1 MQIGVLDD
9 DRCMSVYGAVP
20 KEVRGQQLVLSMNKN
35 GVYISLR
42 YNVPQKVTRSF
53 AAYADYFP
61 GTPKR
66 GHEIW
71 NRLTR
76 DRVIS

>member
-1 MQIGVLDD
+1 MIYLI
-9 DRCMSVYGAVP
+9 SW
-20 KEVRGQQLVLSMNKN
+20 E
-35 GVYISLR
+35 YISFR

-53 AAYADYFP
+53 AAYSDYFP

-71 NRLTR
+71 
-76 DRVIS
+76 I